1 MRESRL
7 ITLLQL
13 QKPEGLQ
20 ALISTY
26 QAYVG
31 TIIRNITRSSLSEQ
45 DVEELTADTFFAVW
59 QTTDKLQAGK
69 VRAYL
74 AAIARNKA
82 KSRLRSL
89 SETIPL
95 EEEAI
100 LLETADLEQEVEHTL
115 LSEALQDTIT
125 TLSATDRDVLIR
137 YYYYYQ
143 RIPEIAEEL
152 QLSVS
157 AVKVRLHRARKKLK
171 QLADGQYGIIYITEA
186 VAAQIEEEIEQ
197 YRENTLPAIIQI
209 PGVSG
214 NTGAG
219 VNGVKKTVEQAVGS
233 DILFGGVS

>member
-7 ITLLQL
+7 ITLLQS

-20 ALISTY
+20 ALMATS

-95 EEEAI
+95 EEAI

-125 TLSATDRDVLIR
+125 TLSATDRDILIR

-171 QLADGQYGIIYITEA
+171 QLLIERGYVYETES
-186 VAAQIEEEIEQ
+186 
-197 YRENTLPAIIQI
+197 L
-209 PGVSG
+209 
-214 NTGAG
+214 
-219 VNGVKKTVEQAVGS
+219 
-233 DILFGGVS
+233 

>member
-1 MRESRL
+1 MRYDRCQAAATL
-7 ITLLQL
+7 TGNLQKTKTGGMHYAGKPADYPAAIT
-13 QKPEGLQ
+13 KPEGLQ
-20 ALISTY
+20 ALMATY

-125 TLSATDRDVLIR
+125 TLSATDRDILIR

-171 QLADGQYGIIYITEA
+171 QLLIERGYVYETES
-186 VAAQIEEEIEQ
+186 
-197 YRENTLPAIIQI
+197 L
-209 PGVSG
+209 
-214 NTGAG
+214 
-219 VNGVKKTVEQAVGS
+219 
-233 DILFGGVS
+233 

>member
-26 QAYVG
+26 QAYVSI
-31 TIIRNITRSSLSEQ
+31 IIRNITRSSLSEQ

-171 QLADGQYGIIYITEA
+171 QLLIERGYVYETES
-186 VAAQIEEEIEQ
+186 
-197 YRENTLPAIIQI
+197 L
-209 PGVSG
+209 
-214 NTGAG
+214 
-219 VNGVKKTVEQAVGS
+219 
-233 DILFGGVS
+233 

>member
-95 EEEAI
+95 EEAI

-115 LSEALQDTIT
+115 LSEALQDTIRN
-125 TLSATDRDVLIR
+125 LSVTDRDILIR

-171 QLADGQYGIIYITEA
+171 QLLIERGYVYETES
-186 VAAQIEEEIEQ
+186 
-197 YRENTLPAIIQI
+197 L
-209 PGVSG
+209 
-214 NTGAG
+214 
-219 VNGVKKTVEQAVGS
+219 
-233 DILFGGVS
+233 

>member
-7 ITLLQL
+7 ITLLQS

-20 ALISTY
+20 ALMATY

-31 TIIRNITRSSLSEQ
+31 TIIRNITRNSLSEQ

-95 EEEAI
+95 EEAI

-171 QLADGQYGIIYITEA
+171 QLLIERGYVYETES
-186 VAAQIEEEIEQ
+186 
-197 YRENTLPAIIQI
+197 L
-209 PGVSG
+209 
-214 NTGAG
+214 
-219 VNGVKKTVEQAVGS
+219 
-233 DILFGGVS
+233 

>member
-7 ITLLQL
+7 ITLLQS

-20 ALISTY
+20 ALMATY

-95 EEEAI
+95 RRSNFI
-100 LLETADLEQEVEHTL
+100 RNSRFGTRSRTY
-115 LSEALQDTIT
+115 AL
-125 TLSATDRDVLIR
+125 V
-137 YYYYYQ
+137 
-143 RIPEIAEEL
+143 
-152 QLSVS
+152 
-157 AVKVRLHRARKKLK
+157 
-171 QLADGQYGIIYITEA
+171 
-186 VAAQIEEEIEQ
+186 
-197 YRENTLPAIIQI
+197 
-209 PGVSG
+209 
-214 NTGAG
+214 
-219 VNGVKKTVEQAVGS
+219 
-233 DILFGGVS
+233 

>member
-100 LLETADLEQEVEHTL
+100 LETADLEQEVEHTL

-171 QLADGQYGIIYITEA
+171 QLLIERGYVYETES
-186 VAAQIEEEIEQ
+186 
-197 YRENTLPAIIQI
+197 L
-209 PGVSG
+209 
-214 NTGAG
+214 
-219 VNGVKKTVEQAVGS
+219 
-233 DILFGGVS
+233 

>member
-7 ITLLQL
+7 ITLLQS
-13 QKPEGLQ
+13 QKPVGLQ
-20 ALISTY
+20 ALMATY

-100 LLETADLEQEVEHTL
+100 LLETADLEQEVEHNNDTFGNRPRYFNSLLLL
-115 LSEALQDTIT
+115 LSTYPRNCRGTSIIRFSSQSAIT
-125 TLSATDRDVLIR
+125 SCQKKIKTTADRKGLCI
-137 YYYYYQ
+137 
-143 RIPEIAEEL
+143 
-152 QLSVS
+152 
-157 AVKVRLHRARKKLK
+157 
-171 QLADGQYGIIYITEA
+171 
-186 VAAQIEEEIEQ
+186 
-197 YRENTLPAIIQI
+197 
-209 PGVSG
+209 
-214 NTGAG
+214 
-219 VNGVKKTVEQAVGS
+219 
-233 DILFGGVS
+233 

>member
-20 ALISTY
+20 ALMATY

-31 TIIRNITRSSLSEQ
+31 TIIRNITRNSLSEQ

-115 LSEALQDTIT
+115 LYNNDTFGNRPRCFNSLLLLLSTHSRNCRGTSIIRFSSQSAIT
-125 TLSATDRDVLIR
+125 SCQKKIKTTADRKGLCI
-137 YYYYYQ
+137 
-143 RIPEIAEEL
+143 
-152 QLSVS
+152 
-157 AVKVRLHRARKKLK
+157 
-171 QLADGQYGIIYITEA
+171 
-186 VAAQIEEEIEQ
+186 
-197 YRENTLPAIIQI
+197 
-209 PGVSG
+209 
-214 NTGAG
+214 
-219 VNGVKKTVEQAVGS
+219 
-233 DILFGGVS
+233 

>member
-7 ITLLQL
+7 TTLLQL

-20 ALISTY
+20 ALISIY

-89 SETIPL
+89 SETIPF
-95 EEEAI
+95 EEE
-100 LLETADLEQEVEHTL
+100 DLEQEVEHTL
-115 LSEALQDTIT
+115 LSEALQDTIRN
-125 TLSATDRDVLIR
+125 LSATDRDILIR

-152 QLSVS
+152 RLSVS

-171 QLADGQYGIIYITEA
+171 QLLIERGYVYETES
-186 VAAQIEEEIEQ
+186 
-197 YRENTLPAIIQI
+197 L
-209 PGVSG
+209 
-214 NTGAG
+214 
-219 VNGVKKTVEQAVGS
+219 
-233 DILFGGVS
+233 

>member
-137 YYYYYQ
+137 YYYQ

-171 QLADGQYGIIYITEA
+171 QLLIERGYVYETES
-186 VAAQIEEEIEQ
+186 
-197 YRENTLPAIIQI
+197 L
-209 PGVSG
+209 
-214 NTGAG
+214 
-219 VNGVKKTVEQAVGS
+219 
-233 DILFGGVS
+233 

>member
-20 ALISTY
+20 VLISTY

-137 YYYYYQ
+137 YYYYQ

-171 QLADGQYGIIYITEA
+171 QLLIERGYVYETES
-186 VAAQIEEEIEQ
+186 
-197 YRENTLPAIIQI
+197 L
-209 PGVSG
+209 
-214 NTGAG
+214 
-219 VNGVKKTVEQAVGS
+219 
-233 DILFGGVS
+233 

>member
-7 ITLLQL
+7 ITLLQS

-20 ALISTY
+20 ALMATY

-69 VRAYL
+69 V

-125 TLSATDRDVLIR
+125 TLSATDRDILIR

-171 QLADGQYGIIYITEA
+171 QLLIERGYVYETES
-186 VAAQIEEEIEQ
+186 
-197 YRENTLPAIIQI
+197 L
-209 PGVSG
+209 
-214 NTGAG
+214 
-219 VNGVKKTVEQAVGS
+219 
-233 DILFGGVS
+233 

>member
-13 QKPEGLQ
+13 QKPKGLQ

-125 TLSATDRDVLIR
+125 TLSATDRDILIR

-171 QLADGQYGIIYITEA
+171 QLLIERGYVYETES
-186 VAAQIEEEIEQ
+186 
-197 YRENTLPAIIQI
+197 L
-209 PGVSG
+209 
-214 NTGAG
+214 
-219 VNGVKKTVEQAVGS
+219 
-233 DILFGGVS
+233 

>member
-7 ITLLQL
+7 ITLLQS

-20 ALISTY
+20 ALMATY

-125 TLSATDRDVLIR
+125 TLSATDVITIIINVSQKL
-137 YYYYYQ
+137 Q
-143 RIPEIAEEL
+143 RNFNYPFQQSKCDYIVPE
-152 QLSVS
+152 
-157 AVKVRLHRARKKLK
+157 K
-171 QLADGQYGIIYITEA
+171 
-186 VAAQIEEEIEQ
+186 
-197 YRENTLPAIIQI
+197 N
-209 PGVSG
+209 
-214 NTGAG
+214 
-219 VNGVKKTVEQAVGS
+219 
-233 DILFGGVS
+233 

>member
-20 ALISTY
+20 VLISTY

-45 DVEELTADTFFAVW
+45 DVEELTADTFF
-59 QTTDKLQAGK
+59 DKLQAGK

-171 QLADGQYGIIYITEA
+171 QLLIERGYVYETES
-186 VAAQIEEEIEQ
+186 
-197 YRENTLPAIIQI
+197 L
-209 PGVSG
+209 
-214 NTGAG
+214 
-219 VNGVKKTVEQAVGS
+219 
-233 DILFGGVS
+233 

>member
-20 ALISTY
+20 ALMATY

-31 TIIRNITRSSLSEQ
+31 TIIRNITRNSLSEQ

-95 EEEAI
+95 EESNFI
-100 LLETADLEQEVEHTL
+100 RNSRFGTRVEHTL

-171 QLADGQYGIIYITEA
+171 QLLIERGYVYETES
-186 VAAQIEEEIEQ
+186 
-197 YRENTLPAIIQI
+197 L
-209 PGVSG
+209 
-214 NTGAG
+214 
-219 VNGVKKTVEQAVGS
+219 
-233 DILFGGVS
+233 

>member
-95 EEEAI
+95 EEAI

-125 TLSATDRDVLIR
+125 TLSATDRDILIR

-171 QLADGQYGIIYITEA
+171 QLLIERGYVYETES
-186 VAAQIEEEIEQ
+186 
-197 YRENTLPAIIQI
+197 L
-209 PGVSG
+209 
-214 NTGAG
+214 
-219 VNGVKKTVEQAVGS
+219 
-233 DILFGGVS
+233 

>member
-7 ITLLQL
+7 ITLLQS

-20 ALISTY
+20 ALMATY

-45 DVEELTADTFFAVW
+45 DVEELTADTFFVVW

-115 LSEALQDTIT
+115 LSEALQDTIRN
-125 TLSATDRDVLIR
+125 LSVTDRDILIR

-171 QLADGQYGIIYITEA
+171 QLLIERGYVYETES
-186 VAAQIEEEIEQ
+186 
-197 YRENTLPAIIQI
+197 L
-209 PGVSG
+209 
-214 NTGAG
+214 
-219 VNGVKKTVEQAVGS
+219 
-233 DILFGGVS
+233 

>member
-95 EEEAI
+95 EEAI

-171 QLADGQYGIIYITEA
+171 QLLIERGYVYETES
-186 VAAQIEEEIEQ
+186 
-197 YRENTLPAIIQI
+197 L
-209 PGVSG
+209 
-214 NTGAG
+214 
-219 VNGVKKTVEQAVGS
+219 
-233 DILFGGVS
+233 

>member
-7 ITLLQL
+7 ITLLQS

-20 ALISTY
+20 ALMATY

-115 LSEALQDTIT
+115 LSEALQDTIRN
-125 TLSATDRDVLIR
+125 LSVTDRDILIR
-137 YYYYYQ
+137 YYYCYQ

-152 QLSVS
+152 HYLFQQS
-157 AVKVRLHRARKKLK
+157 KC
-171 QLADGQYGIIYITEA
+171 DYIVPEK
-186 VAAQIEEEIEQ
+186 
-197 YRENTLPAIIQI
+197 N
-209 PGVSG
+209 
-214 NTGAG
+214 
-219 VNGVKKTVEQAVGS
+219 
-233 DILFGGVS
+233 